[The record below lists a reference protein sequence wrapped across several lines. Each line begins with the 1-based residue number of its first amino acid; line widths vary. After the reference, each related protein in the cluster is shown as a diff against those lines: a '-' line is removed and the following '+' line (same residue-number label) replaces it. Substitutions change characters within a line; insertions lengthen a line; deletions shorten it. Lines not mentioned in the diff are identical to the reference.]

1 MIPKFRE
8 WDAEREDIMPGKGM
22 SYGTREDSDDAFL
35 IRFDHMEDL
44 ALVNNDGSIDRVVM
58 MSTGLKDKNGVEIF
72 EGDIVKVQAE
82 DPEPKIRADR
92 YETGVMIYDY
102 GSFDIVTKSKRVSGL
117 IPESYLTDIQLT
129 FEVIGNQF
137 EHPNLLEE

>member
-1 MIPKFRE
+1 MIPKFRF
-8 WDAEREDIMPGKGM
+8 WDKQELNFVAYLNNIVLKYDGTIEGIEYEMTGEGNVYNDI
-22 SYGTREDSDDAFL
+22 SYFE
-35 IRFDHMEDL
+35 
-44 ALVNNDGSIDRVVM
+44 VM
-58 MSTGLKDKNGVEIF
+58 QSTGLKDKNSVEIF

-92 YETGVMIYDY
+92 YETGVMIYVY

-129 FEVIGNQF
+129 FEVIGNKYQ
-137 EHPNLLEE
+137 HPHLLEE